1 MSDSTRIAIVGAG
14 TIAREHIRA
23 FLDIPN
29 VEIAGICAPSSVRS
43 AKVASEFSI
52 PNVFVSPEQMCS
64 SVRPDGVVVAVPVAE
79 TKTVCLSLLES
90 TKMLLV
96 EKPLGCDLEE
106 AEVITERARSSGVS
120 IYVALNR
127 RHFSSTKAVMDSLSI
142 DQGQRVVIVRDQE
155 DIRPELVIRHPKKV
169 IENWMFANSI
179 HLIDYFTMFCRGD
192 LVKVKN
198 TNEWTPES
206 PQFMLSHLTYSSGDV
221 GVYEVIWN
229 RPSPWSVSI
238 TTAFSN
244 YELRPLESLTIRN
257 SSKPDRNIQAD
268 VIDQKFKPGFR
279 EQAQQF
285 VNAIR
290 GASHSLPSLESTMCS
305 IRLVDSLYPSRR
317 EEI

>member
-14 TIAREHIRA
+14 AIAREHIRA
-23 FLDIPN
+23 LLDIPD
-29 VEIAGICAPSSVRS
+29 VEVAGICAPSSSRS
-43 AKVASEFSI
+43 EKVASEFSI
-52 PNVFVSPEQMCS
+52 PNVFTNPEQMCS
-64 SVRPDGVVVAVPVAE
+64 AVRPDGVVVAVPVAE
-79 TKTVCLSLLES
+79 TKVVCLSLLGS
-90 TKMLLV
+90 TKVLLV

-106 AEVITERARSSGVS
+106 AEVITERAQSKGVS
-120 IYVALNR
+120 IFVALNR
-127 RHFSSTKAVMDSLSI
+127 RHFSSTKTVMDSLSI
-142 DQGQRVVIVRDQE
+142 DQGQRIVLVRDQE
-155 DIRPELVIRHPKKV
+155 DIRPELVIGHPKIV

-198 TNEWTPES
+198 SNEWTPGL
-206 PQFMLSHLTYSSGDV
+206 PQFMLAHLTYSSGDV
-221 GVYEVIWN
+221 GVYEAIWN

-238 TTAFSN
+238 TTANSN

-257 SSKPDRNIQAD
+257 SSRPIRNIEAD

-290 GASHSLPSLESTMCS
+290 GASHGLPSLESTMCS
-305 IRLVDSLYPSRR
+305 IRLVDALYPPRSRDF
-317 EEI
+317 